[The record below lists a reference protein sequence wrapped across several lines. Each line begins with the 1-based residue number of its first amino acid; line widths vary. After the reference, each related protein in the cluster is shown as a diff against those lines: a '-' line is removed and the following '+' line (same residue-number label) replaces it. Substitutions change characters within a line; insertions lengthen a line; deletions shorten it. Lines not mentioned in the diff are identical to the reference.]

1 MPTIISKSKFK
12 PAALEYFR
20 QVQETQEELIISD
33 HGKPVLKIVPYRAK
47 STIAPDPLTAL
58 RGTLKRYEQPFEPL
72 SEIWEAAKP
81 KLPGSICNDHKLL
94 SDHQFE

>member
-33 HGKPVLKIVPYRAK
+33 HGKPVLKIVPYH
-47 STIAPDPLTAL
+47 DPAHSKTDSISAL
-58 RGTLKRYEQPFEPL
+58 RGMLTRYEQPFDPIAEV
-72 SEIWEAAKP
+72 WESTK
-81 KLPGSICNDHKLL
+81 
-94 SDHQFE
+94 

>member
-33 HGKPVLKIVPYRAK
+33 HGKPVLKIVPYHDQTHAK
-47 STIAPDPLTAL
+47 IDLISTL
-58 RGTLKRYEQPFEPL
+58 RGTLTRYEQPFDPITE
-72 SEIWEAAKP
+72 EWESAK
-81 KLPGSICNDHKLL
+81 
-94 SDHQFE
+94 